1 MIFQAMVFYI
11 LYIIPNIVGNILDI
25 LMQGNASKEVIM
37 HEVYR
42 LIFYSLIM
50 IIPRIIYRQLL
61 FIRARKSDTYLRKR
75 VAEHL
80 QRVKPEYYDKE
91 EKGVFLAYLSKEILG
106 IRKFLGETCFQF
118 NRIIV
123 APIIGLIVI
132 GKRLNWVL
140 MLSILPIFPVAM
152 YFLYKMYKKQQKVL
166 ETERKSYIKLSKN
179 IEQNTSGFSLIKLY
193 NEQKNQ
199 KAKFDEINEELYKSN
214 VDVGAV
220 IYQMDMVSNGL
231 YAACYTV
238 GFSVRIIFDTQRATN
253 NRRID
258 SIYRMYSTCSVRD
271 YKGNRTIFNR
281 NI

>member
-106 IRKFLGETCFQF
+106 IRKFCFQF
-118 NRIIV
+118 NRIVV

-199 KAKFDEINEELYKSN
+199 KAKFDEINEEVYKTN
-214 VDVGAV
+214 VDEGAV

>member
-80 QRVKPEYYDKE
+80 QKVKPEYYDKE

-199 KAKFDEINEELYKSN
+199 KAKFDEINEE
-214 VDVGAV
+214 GAV

>member
-80 QRVKPEYYDKE
+80 QKVKPEYYEKE

-199 KAKFDEINEELYKSN
+199 KAKFDEINEEVYKTN
-214 VDVGAV
+214 VDEGAV

>member
-80 QRVKPEYYDKE
+80 QKVKPEYYDKE

-199 KAKFDEINEELYKSN
+199 KAKFDEINEEVYKTN
-214 VDVGAV
+214 VDEGAV

-258 SIYRMYSTCSVRD
+258 SMYRMYSTCSVRD
-271 YKGNRTIFNR
+271 CKGNRTIFNR

>member
-80 QRVKPEYYDKE
+80 QKVKPEYYDKE

-193 NEQKNQ
+193 
-199 KAKFDEINEELYKSN
+199 
-214 VDVGAV
+214 
-220 IYQMDMVSNGL
+220 MVSNGL